1 MFTFKAPSGALIH
14 EWRTL
19 YGYFIYNSNPD
30 GELNKSKV
38 IHSLYNKM

>member
-1 MFTFKAPSGALIH
+1 MDI
-14 EWRTL
+14 WI
-19 YGYFIYNSNPD
+19 YNDGYFIYNSNPD